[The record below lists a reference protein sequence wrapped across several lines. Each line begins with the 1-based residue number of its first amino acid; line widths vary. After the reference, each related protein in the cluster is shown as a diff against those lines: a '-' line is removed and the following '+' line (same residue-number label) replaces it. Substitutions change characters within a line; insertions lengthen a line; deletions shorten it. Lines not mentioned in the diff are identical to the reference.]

1 LIGACRLP
9 IPSSYPGSTFI
20 FGFLCRRFLGG
31 AGGDGVIG
39 GGGSGVSG
47 GGGVIE
53 GDGAMELWGKKLLA
67 AFPWLSPPAPWHAEF
82 FRCPDSPFAPASS
95 LQSPQ

>member
-31 AGGDGVIG
+31 SGVAGGDGVIG

-53 GDGAMELWGKKLLA
+53 GDGVAGGDGIVGEEVARCFPLA
-67 AFPWLSPPAPWHAEF
+67 FAARTLARRVFSLS
-82 FRCPDSPFAPASS
+82 
-95 LQSPQ
+95 